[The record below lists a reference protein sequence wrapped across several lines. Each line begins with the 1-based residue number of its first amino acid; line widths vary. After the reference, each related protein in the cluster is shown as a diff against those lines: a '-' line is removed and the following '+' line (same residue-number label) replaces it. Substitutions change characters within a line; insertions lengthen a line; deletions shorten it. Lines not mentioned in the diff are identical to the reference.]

1 AYRSGGHISYLITPK
16 LVVSANDT
24 LKFFAA
30 KSSSGTTNFRV
41 CVSTTYQ
48 QNGLSSF
55 DTVNPLMSM
64 LGDNMLTTLT
74 QYNVDLSQFAGQ
86 EVYIAFQITDYYG
99 CHIFLDNVTGP
110 NLFVPTCPKPRTL
123 ITSNPTTIGVDLGWT
138 DPTGTIYNIQ
148 YMLNSET
155 DWANATTVSGVTN
168 PYTFNTLNPSTY
180 YKARVQRECISE
192 QSEWSTPITFTTACD
207 VISVF
212 PWIEDFEN
220 GLQSAAVAPGNKPS
234 PLCWY
239 IIDSLN
245 TSTYYWQS
253 STTAYNGSKSIY
265 MNGYGSATT
274 TTSTYQNNEWL
285 ISPIISLT
293 GNERLNFW
301 SKKSSSSY
309 KPDLLI
315 YAMDVSQGDLNPTA
329 SNANFIYIGEVDTN
343 LLSITYAPYEF
354 NLSTLVGDYRFAFVR
369 KKIANGSVYLD
380 DVKVSAIPTCFPPT
394 EIAMSNITSDQA
406 ELNFTSAGSGDAS
419 WQVMLKN
426 MTTNVTETDQINSL
440 PHTFYNLTP
449 NTIYNVTLMTDCG
462 DGTFSDPTIPI
473 TFRTN
478 CIPATIPFLENFST
492 SVIVEPTCWTR
503 MSGLLADTSVLTSI
517 TSGWTHS
524 TVLDTAM
531 RVNIYG
537 TGVKYWLISPTI
549 DLGMDGSLYQLDFDV
564 VYSDLATGLGDPTH
578 TPDDIFAVVV
588 STDNG
593 DTWRKANATIWYA
606 SPDSLNTLTAF
617 SPTSTH
623 VSLKLQDADMNPY
636 SGNIK
641 IGLYGESTV
650 ALTGADNYLFVDNF
664 AVDLAPM
671 CPAVFNT
678 TTSVDNFSTIRV
690 NFATDNAEPGTGW
703 DIAYAETDPTSF
715 DPNAAT
721 IVSVN
726 DATELP
732 YIITGLN
739 AGSTYSV
746 SVRQNCGGEW
756 SPAVSSSIP
765 NIESTVAVPYIQN
778 FEDLNNVS
786 EWTLS
791 NPDTNKWYISN
802 AVSYPDNSGNSL
814 FISDS
819 LGATNEYTNNVI
831 SYAYASTIVD
841 FGTGAAE
848 YNLSFDWRARG
859 ESSSY
864 DYIKVFLLPIDQA
877 IPTTGWPVG
886 QALGTFNQQSTW
898 QHANIIL
905 PASEYENTV
914 KKLVFIW
921 WNDGSTG
928 TNPPAAV
935 DNIQIVPMT
944 CATPSNLV
952 VSLVDQTS
960 ATISWTENGTSTSW
974 LIEYSFNG
982 INWTSELASTNTDFV
997 LSNLNPSSTY
1007 QVRVYSLCSSIDT
1020 SSFVSNVFQTECGV
1034 ISQFP
1039 WNEGFDEAFV
1049 GTSASNSLSASPRCW
1064 SNFNGGYTSTTY
1076 QWKRG
1081 TTASNIYAG
1090 AGYAY
1095 MDGYGSTTSATYT
1108 NNDWLITPVLQLT
1121 GNERL
1126 NFWIKKEG
1134 ETYFPDL
1141 AIYVLD
1147 MNNGDV
1153 NATDSISNFTLLA
1166 NIPNNTIST
1175 TYQQQ
1180 EVDLSSLNGQYRL
1193 AFVRLQ
1199 PSQYDLYIDEVKV
1212 SSLPN
1217 CRRVS
1222 DVALSNVSHEEAT
1235 ITWTPGQTTDAA
1247 WNIYLTQGSSTIT
1260 IPVTQIPTTITNL
1273 LPNTDYSFVVK
1284 TDCGTEESDPTIPIS
1299 FTTSCTPLAVPY
1311 LEEFATSPL
1320 TNDCWEVHNG
1330 LLADTVAFT
1339 SNSSSWTY
1347 NTTNPAASP
1356 ITSMRLNIY
1365 GTSMKSWL
1373 ITPTIDLGNTS
1384 NLYQLEFDVTNT
1396 DDAAMLIPGVL
1407 TGTDDKFAVVISTDN
1422 GLTWT
1427 RANAHIWSN
1436 ETGAT
1441 RVYNDLM
1448 STTPIHVII
1457 PLQDEN
1463 LIPYQGLIKVGF
1475 YGESTVSNA
1484 DNYLNIDNVAIN
1496 EWADCQ
1502 RPTGLAVNGVSFDQ
1516 ATISFTEQGTA
1527 TSWEYSLGEVVTG
1540 VDNDPNAGTI
1550 VSIFDNPHTI
1560 QGLTPSTDYYIAVR
1574 SDCMSPWSDMVT
1586 FRTTALNVT
1595 TFPYTATFDEFD
1607 PESYNWTSLSN
1618 SVNRWVVGNATSS
1631 NLGTSTDLSSA
1642 YISFND
1648 GDSNSATTA
1657 TTRAYFYRD
1666 FDFGSTPTTYDLSFD
1681 WKCLGTY
1688 TSSTNTV
1695 SSGIMVIPCETTDS
1709 INLGGLPLN
1718 QNQRVLMLHSQT
1730 DWQNATAQLDNMSG
1744 VKRLIFYTWG
1754 YSSSNRYNPAAI
1766 DNITI
1771 EQSTCARP
1779 NGLVAANLTTNSADI
1794 TWNGSADSYILT
1806 YRASNDTTD
1815 TYMSQIG
1822 TAASLS
1828 NLLPGTSYYVWVKSI
1843 CGTDTTINSVSL
1855 SFRTPCYD
1863 NAITTFPYNEGFENG
1878 LNCWDVTASG
1888 TASNSYWR
1896 IQTSGS
1902 SPTCTPHEG
1911 TNMVQFNSFSS
1922 PNTAG
1927 TWTSMASPAF
1937 DFSTDMQIS
1946 FWMYRDN
1953 GYSTYLTEG
1962 VYVYVS
1968 STQDTV
1974 GATLLGFTTR
1984 YRSTNGWDSISY
1996 VIPTGTLGTKYI
2008 ILKATSGYGN
2018 NIYVDDLTVDILGGT
2033 IPCDAPT
2040 ALAANNVSQTSANIT
2055 WTPTGTETAWQVR
2068 IGETATPID
2077 VTSASYA
2084 MNNLTANTSYTV
2096 YVRAS
2101 CGTSYSNWIS
2111 YTFTTLANTSA
2122 TVVTSPATLVAQ
2134 TTATINGTITAGSEA
2149 ITAQGFEWKETS
2161 ATTWSTVNA
2170 AGTTI
2175 SHNLTGLTASTAY
2188 EFKAFA
2194 TTASG
2199 TVYGTTETFNTLASV
2214 VTPPTVVTTAADQI
2228 TQTVATINGTITEG
2242 TEAIT
2247 AQGFEWKET
2256 SATTWNTVNATGA
2269 AISYNLTGLTAA
2281 TAYEFKAFA

>member
-1 AYRSGGHISYLITPK
+1 MKRLLFFLMAIIFAITGKAQTPLAENFSSSTFPPTGWTRLTGLASTAFTGTAPTTTTAGWTRVATGYGITNAHPK
-16 LVVSANDT
+16 LNV
-24 LKFFAA
+24 F
-30 KSSSGTTNFRV
+30 GTT
-41 CVSTTYQ
+41 CKYW
-48 QNGLSSF
+48 
-55 DTVNPLMSM
+55 
-64 LGDNMLTTLT
+64 
-74 QYNVDLSQFAGQ
+74 
-86 EVYIAFQITDYYG
+86 I
-99 CHIFLDNVTGP
+99 VT
-110 NLFVPTCPKPRTL
+110 PT
-123 ITSNPTTIGVDLGWT
+123 VDLGTGGNYTLTFDLAHTAYGSAAVASDTRADDKFMVIIST
-138 DPTGTIYNIQ
+138 DNGATWQQTNTTIWDNVGSTRVFNNIPNVAQ
-148 YMLNSET
+148 NVSIDLSSYSGQIKIAFYGESTATNGDNDIHIGNVVVTTCPAPNGLLANNITTSSADLTWNSTNASNYTLEYKMSSQSDWSLATSIPNLSTNTYPLQGLNHST
-155 DWANATTVSGVTN
+155 SYDFRVKANCVVGVDESVWNTSS
-168 PYTFNTLNPSTY
+168 FNTSCAT
-180 YKARVQRECISE
+180 
-192 QSEWSTPITFTTACD
+192 ITQ
-207 VISVF
+207 F
-212 PWIEDFEN
+212 PWVESFEN
-220 GLQSAAVAPGNKPS
+220 AFNTIAVAPGNKPS
-234 PLCWY
+234 PFCWY
-239 IIDSLN
+239 IIDSIN
-245 TSTYYWQS
+245 TSSYFWKTS
-253 STTAYNGSKSIY
+253 SSAYNGSKSIY
-265 MNGYGSATT
+265 FEGYGSATT
-274 TTSTYQNNEWL
+274 TTSTYNNNDWL
-285 ISPIISLT
+285 ISPVITLT

-329 SNANFIYIGEVDTN
+329 SNANFIYLGEVDTN
-343 LLSITYAPYEF
+343 LLSTTYAPYEF

-369 KKIANGSVYLD
+369 KKNANGSVYLD

-394 EIAMSNITSDQA
+394 EVAISNISTDQA
-406 ELNFTSAGSGDAS
+406 DLNFTPASSGDPS
-419 WQVMLKN
+419 WYMMLKDL
-426 MTTNVTETDQINSL
+426 TTNITDTTQIFTF
-440 PHTFYNLTP
+440 PHTLLNLTS
-449 NTIYNVTLMTDCG
+449 NTNYSVSIMTDCG
-462 DGTFSDPTIPI
+462 DGSFSDVTNSV

-478 CIPATIPFLENFST
+478 CIPVTVPYFENFSS
-492 SVIVEPTCWTR
+492 SVVTEPTCWTR
-503 MSGLLADTSVLTSI
+503 KDGLLSDTSTLISS
-517 TSGWTHS
+517 TSGWSHS
-524 TVLDTAM
+524 NTLDTAM
-531 RVNIYG
+531 RFNIDA
-537 TGVKYWLISPTI
+537 TTDKHWLITPPI
-549 DLGMDGSLYQLDFDV
+549 DLGDGSIQYQVEFDAV
-564 VYSDLATGLGDPTH
+564 LTAYASAPSNPPTYDSDDK
-578 TPDDIFAVVV
+578 FAVVV
-588 STDNG
+588 SADNG
-593 DTWRKANATIWYA
+593 LTWLKTNATIWA
-606 SPDSLNTLTAF
+606 EGDIDTERNFSNFGLTPTHIVVKLIDSLQ
-617 SPTSTH
+617 
-623 VSLKLQDADMNPY
+623 VPY
-636 SGNIK
+636 SGIVK
-641 IGLYGESTV
+641 IGFYGESTV
-650 ALTGADNYLFVDNF
+650 SVSDNYLYIDNV
-664 AVDLAPM
+664 AINEIPN
-671 CPAVFNT
+671 CPTVFNT
-678 TTSVDNFSTIRV
+678 TATVDNFSTIRV
-690 NFATDNAEPGTGW
+690 NFATDNAEPGIGW

-739 AGSTYSV
+739 AGSTYSL

-1095 MDGYGSTTSATYT
+1095 MDGYYSTSSATYT

-1299 FTTSCTPLAVPY
+1299 FTTSCTPISVPF
-1311 LEEFATSPL
+1311 LEEFNTSPL
-1320 TNDCWEVHNG
+1320 TNDCWKQHNG
-1330 LLADTVAFT
+1330 LLADTVVFT
-1339 SNSSSWTY
+1339 SNTSPWAY
-1347 NTTNPAASP
+1347 NNSYPAASP
-1356 ITSMRLNIY
+1356 ITSMRLNIWN
-1365 GTSMKSWL
+1365 TTTNSWL
-1373 ITPTIDLGNTS
+1373 VTPTIDLGNTS
-1384 NLYQLEFDVTNT
+1384 TLYQLEFDVTNSNL
-1396 DDAAMLIPGVL
+1396 AMLVPGVL
-1407 TGTDDKFAVVISTDN
+1407 TGVDDKFAVVISTDN

-1427 RANAHIWSN
+1427 SANAHIWSN

-1448 STTPIHVII
+1448 STTPIHIII

-1574 SDCMSPWSDMVT
+1574 SDCMSPWSDIVT
-1586 FRTTALNVT
+1586 FRTAALNVT

-1779 NGLVAANLTTNSADI
+1779 NGLVAANL
-1794 TWNGSADSYILT
+1794 
-1806 YRASNDTTD
+1806 
-1815 TYMSQIG
+1815 
-1822 TAASLS
+1822 
-1828 NLLPGTSYYVWVKSI
+1828 
-1843 CGTDTTINSVSL
+1843 
-1855 SFRTPCYD
+1855 
-1863 NAITTFPYNEGFENG
+1863 
-1878 LNCWDVTASG
+1878 
-1888 TASNSYWR
+1888 
-1896 IQTSGS
+1896 
-1902 SPTCTPHEG
+1902 
-1911 TNMVQFNSFSS
+1911 
-1922 PNTAG
+1922 
-1927 TWTSMASPAF
+1927 
-1937 DFSTDMQIS
+1937 
-1946 FWMYRDN
+1946 
-1953 GYSTYLTEG
+1953 
-1962 VYVYVS
+1962 
-1968 STQDTV
+1968 
-1974 GATLLGFTTR
+1974 
-1984 YRSTNGWDSISY
+1984 
-1996 VIPTGTLGTKYI
+1996 
-2008 ILKATSGYGN
+2008 
-2018 NIYVDDLTVDILGGT
+2018 
-2033 IPCDAPT
+2033 
-2040 ALAANNVSQTSANIT
+2040 
-2055 WTPTGTETAWQVR
+2055 
-2068 IGETATPID
+2068 
-2077 VTSASYA
+2077 
-2084 MNNLTANTSYTV
+2084 
-2096 YVRAS
+2096 
-2101 CGTSYSNWIS
+2101 
-2111 YTFTTLANTSA
+2111 
-2122 TVVTSPATLVAQ
+2122 
-2134 TTATINGTITAGSEA
+2134 
-2149 ITAQGFEWKETS
+2149 
-2161 ATTWSTVNA
+2161 
-2170 AGTTI
+2170 
-2175 SHNLTGLTASTAY
+2175 
-2188 EFKAFA
+2188 
-2194 TTASG
+2194 
-2199 TVYGTTETFNTLASV
+2199 
-2214 VTPPTVVTTAADQI
+2214 
-2228 TQTVATINGTITEG
+2228 
-2242 TEAIT
+2242 
-2247 AQGFEWKET
+2247 
-2256 SATTWNTVNATGA
+2256 
-2269 AISYNLTGLTAA
+2269 
-2281 TAYEFKAFA
+2281 